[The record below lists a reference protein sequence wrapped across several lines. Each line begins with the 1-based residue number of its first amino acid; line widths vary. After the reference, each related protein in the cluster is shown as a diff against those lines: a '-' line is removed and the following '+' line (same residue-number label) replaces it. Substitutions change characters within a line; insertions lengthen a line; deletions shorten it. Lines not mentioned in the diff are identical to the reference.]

1 MCVSFYYL
9 RCNLCSLSSRSSS
22 KFRLRWHLNRYQRQT
37 LWSLQRSSRG
47 FLCPLRSIP
56 CKFKSLTKFL
66 LVNNSALFREQRVS
80 ICSCTSLNHVV
91 RIPCT
96 ELACLWKLGLQI
108 LYWACHTRDKHVKRT
123 RHAGYLVHQELLQE
137 IPHKV
142 YNSYILHEH
151 VPRSWIL
158 KSVRKLILVLND
170 KTLFFVLNQ
179 PRSNTWQAE

>member
-1 MCVSFYYL
+1 M
-9 RCNLCSLSSRSSS
+9 
-22 KFRLRWHLNRYQRQT
+22 
-37 LWSLQRSSRG
+37 
-47 FLCPLRSIP
+47 
-56 CKFKSLTKFL
+56 
-66 LVNNSALFREQRVS
+66 NNSALFREQRVS

-170 KTLFFVLNQ
+170 KMLFLFWINHAQIRDRLSRYLYNCFNATLFTVSLLNHFYFIYLSLLCDFVNVGCTILNNFTKQ
-179 PRSNTWQAE
+179 